1 MGGTETTSTM
11 KDSFANQMYYVNND
25 PKIQIKHKKDTII
38 FGHDKSDYFKAR
50 NSRTSTQD
58 LSNISRETKQIA
70 DSVKQKLNMHNF
82 KFGSYLPEYTSTSI
96 TGDKLILSPDAK
108 DEAMKQQSASEIKKR
123 MASTQNSWTKMNA
136 LKSFD
141 SQITKSRGKL
151 DIRDNSETKELNH
164 NNALVPQPKRLIPVS
179 KSK

>member
-1 MGGTETTSTM
+1 M
-11 KDSFANQMYYVNND
+11 
-25 PKIQIKHKKDTII
+25 
-38 FGHDKSDYFKAR
+38 
-50 NSRTSTQD
+50 
-58 LSNISRETKQIA
+58 
-70 DSVKQKLNMHNF
+70 MHNF
-82 KFGSYLPEYTSTSI
+82 KFGSYLPDYTSTSI

-108 DEAMKQQSASEIKKR
+108 DEAMKQQSASDIKKR

-151 DIRDNSETKELNH
+151 DIRDNSEAKELNH